1 MNTGLT
7 SFSDPANIGAL
18 YPFVGLEVPM
28 VIIGV
33 IIWIGFHILAEREE
47 TQKWNDAEAAF
58 DPQLLLPGSDEPQ
71 RSGHP

>member
-7 SFSDPANIGAL
+7 SFSDPANIGPL

-33 IIWIGFHILAEREE
+33 ILWIAFHVLAEREE
-47 TQKWNDAEAAF
+47 TEKWKAADAAF
-58 DPQLLLPGSDEPQ
+58 DARLLLPGADEPQ
-71 RSGHP
+71 RTLRP